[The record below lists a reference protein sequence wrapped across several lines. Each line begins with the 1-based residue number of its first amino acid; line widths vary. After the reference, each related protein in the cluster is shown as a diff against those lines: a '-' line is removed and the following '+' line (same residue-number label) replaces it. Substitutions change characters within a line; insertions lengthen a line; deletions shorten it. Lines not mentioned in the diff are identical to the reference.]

1 MEKARIFL
9 TGVGGQ
15 GTLTATNLL
24 AQTALE
30 QGIPVTSGEIHG
42 MAQRGGVVV
51 STVLLGGLLSP
62 KIGLGEADILIGFE
76 PLETYRALEFLAPGG
91 IVVSSTEAVPP
102 VSVSLGKAEYPDIT
116 IIEHAIRNAASRAI
130 MLPARTLGKKAGA
143 VQSGNIALLAA
154 MLAAD
159 VLPFGVDA
167 LKATIE
173 RNLNPKI
180 AGVNLE
186 AADLGAEAALASN
199 A

>member
-30 QGIPVTSGEIHG
+30 QGIYVTSGEIHG

-51 STVLLGGLLSP
+51 STILLGGLKSP
-62 KIGLGEADILIGFE
+62 KIGPGEADILIGFE
-76 PLETYRALEFLAPGG
+76 PLETYRGLPYLVPNGV
-91 IVVSSTEAVPP
+91 VVSSTESVAP
-102 VSVSLGKAEYPDIT
+102 VAVSLGKAEYPDIT
-116 IIEHAIRNAASRAI
+116 IIEHAVRKVASRAI
-130 MLPARTLGKKAGA
+130 LMPARSLGKKAGA
-143 VQSGNIALLAA
+143 IQSGNIALLAA
-154 MLAAD
+154 MLATD

-180 AGVNLE
+180 VGVNLE